1 MSKKALNTDLFR
13 EIKNTKSRFFSI
25 LILVVIAVC
34 FLFGLRM
41 AAPDMKASMD
51 AYLDDQRLMDV
62 HIMSTL
68 GLTQEDVDAV
78 AETEGTLLAEGAYAV
93 DALATGGVETMA
105 VKVLSLS
112 ENGVNEPY
120 VTEGRLPQAADECLV
135 EENVLSTMG
144 LEIGDTITLDTG
156 TGSYEDTLAVTS
168 FTIVGTGTSPL
179 YVSMS
184 RGTSTLGNGSVSA
197 IIVLTEDAFDMDYF
211 TDIYILTQG
220 AAELNTY
227 EDDYTALVEEYT
239 QRLELI
245 QSQREDAR
253 TGELKAE
260 AQQEID
266 DAWAEYYDAEA
277 EARQELDDAAAE
289 LDDAAR
295 ELADGWQEYEDG
307 LSDLADAR
315 QEIADGKAEL
325 ADAYATLVEGEAD
338 YADGLSE
345 YQDGEAAY
353 ADGLAEYQDGE
364 SAYADGLAQY
374 QAGKAAYEESLAEYE
389 AGEDAYAEGL
399 AEYEAGEAAYADGL
413 EQYEAGEAAY
423 ADGLAQYEAGE
434 TAYAEGL
441 AQYEAGET
449 AYADGLEQYEAGE
462 TAYAEGLA
470 QYEAGEAAYA
480 EGLTQYETGLA
491 EYETGMEQYQ
501 AGVTQYETAAAAL
514 EQQRQ
519 SLIDSGLSD
528 EEVDALLSEAQA
540 ELESTW
546 AALGSARETLEQS
559 KATLDETKAALE
571 TSRAQLDET
580 KATLE
585 TSRAQLD
592 ETKATLETSRAQLDE
607 TKATLETSR
616 AQLDDAKATLEETRA
631 QLDDAKSQLD
641 AAAQELAESWAIL
654 ESSRAELDAAKATLK
669 SSRSQLNAAKS
680 ELADARQELDDGWAA
695 YYDGLDEIAD
705 AEQEVADGE
714 SELADAY
721 VELADGESEYADGS
735 QEYEDAKAEAETELA
750 DARQEIEDAQAE
762 VDDMDAAE
770 WYILDRTDNTGFASY
785 EQDAERMGKLA
796 TLFPTVFFLVAALV
810 CLTTMTRMVDEQR
823 VQIGGLKALGYS
835 NGDIARKYVGY
846 GLLASL
852 TGSILGLLLGATGI
866 PWVIVTCWK
875 VMYDYPGVVLT
886 FSWPTALGCVAAA
899 VGCCTLA
906 VLASA
911 LTALRATPAALMRPK
926 APQAGKRVWL
936 EHIPF
941 IWKRLSFSYKVTV
954 RNLFRYKKRLCMT
967 VIGIAGCTGLI
978 ITGFGLRDSIMDIL
992 SLQYDNVSPYSAML
1006 YLGDDLADDE
1016 TQELEDALA
1025 GEEEL
1030 DDYAYVYQTS
1040 ATLESDTYSLSGY
1053 VLAVDDPSDLDGF
1066 WDFHDRLTQEPV
1078 EMQSDG
1084 ALVSEKTATLLG
1096 LEVGDAITVING
1108 DDRGTVIVTGIVE
1121 NYVQHYVYL
1130 TKDAYEAAFGERP
1143 EDGEV
1148 LLSYSDEAD
1157 WEGMG
1162 SRLLELDSVAGI
1174 YYMSDARE
1182 TVANQLNGVYP
1193 AVIIIICGAA
1203 VLAFV
1208 VLYNLSSINI
1218 TERQR
1223 ELATLRVLGF
1233 RDKEMRDYVF
1243 RENIILT
1250 LIGIAF
1256 GLALGRAFH
1265 SYLITTVEVEMVMFG
1280 RTAQPMS
1287 YVLSVAM
1294 TLVFALLVN
1303 WVAGRRLAKIDMV
1316 ESLKTVE

>member
-13 EIKNTKSRFFSI
+13 EIRNTRSRFCSI
-25 LILVVIAVC
+25 LILVTVAVC

-51 AYLDDQRLMDV
+51 AYLDDQELMDV
-62 HIMSTL
+62 HVMSTM

-78 AETEGTLLAEGAYAV
+78 AETEGTLQAEGAYVV
-93 DALATGGVETMA
+93 DALANGGVDTMT

-112 ENGVNEPY
+112 ENGINQPY

-156 TGSYEDTLAVTS
+156 TGSYEDTLGVTT

-197 IIVLTEDAFDMDYF
+197 IVVLTEDAFDMDYY
-211 TDIYILTQG
+211 TDIYIRTQG
-220 AAELNTY
+220 TAELNTY

-245 QSQREDAR
+245 QAEREEAR
-253 TGELKAE
+253 TEELRGE
-260 AQQEID
+260 AQEEID

-277 EARQELDDAAAE
+277 EAQEELDDAAAE

-315 QEIADGKAEL
+315 QEIADGRAEL
-325 ADAYATLVEGEAD
+325 ADAYTTLTEGEAD
-338 YADGLSE
+338 YADGLAE

-364 SAYADGLAQY
+364 AAYADGLAQY
-374 QAGKAAYEESLAEYE
+374 EAGKATYEESLAEYE
-389 AGEDAYAEGL
+389 AGEAAYEAALAEYEAGETAYADGL
-399 AEYEAGEAAYADGL
+399 AQYEAGEAAYADGL
-413 EQYEAGEAAY
+413 AQYEAGEAAY

-434 TAYAEGL
+434 TAYAQGL
-441 AQYEAGET
+441 AQYEAGLAEYE
-449 AYADGLEQYEAGE
+449 AGLEQY
-462 TAYAEGLA
+462 
-470 QYEAGEAAYA
+470 Q
-480 EGLTQYETGLA
+480 TGVSA
-491 EYETGMEQYQ
+491 
-501 AGVTQYETAAAAL
+501 YETAAAAL

-519 SLIDSGLSD
+519 SLIDSGYSD
-528 EEVDALLSEAQA
+528 EEADALLADAQA
-540 ELESTW
+540 ELDSTW
-546 AALGSARETLEQS
+546 TALERTRATLEES
-559 KATLDETKAALE
+559 KAVLDGTAATLEA
-571 TSRAQLDET
+571 SRAQLDGT
-580 KATLE
+580 KTTLE
-585 TSRAQLD
+585 ASRTQLD
-592 ETKATLETSRAQLDE
+592 ETKTTLEASRVQLDE
-607 TKATLETSR
+607 TAATLEASRTQLDEGKATLEAS
-616 AQLDDAKATLEETRA
+616 RA

-641 AAAQELAESWAIL
+641 DAAAELESSRAIL
-654 ESSRAELDAAKATLK
+654 ESSRAELDSAKATLK
-669 SSRSQLNAAKS
+669 SSRAQLDDAKA
-680 ELADARQELDDGWAA
+680 ELADARQELDDGWAD
-695 YYDGLDEIAD
+695 YYDGLDELAQG
-705 AEQEVADGE
+705 EQEIADGE

-721 VELADGESEYADGS
+721 TELTDGESEYADGL
-735 QEYEDAKAEAETELA
+735 QEYADARAEADEELA

-762 VDDMDAAE
+762 VDDMASAE

-785 EQDAERMGKLA
+785 EQDAERMGNLA

-835 NGDIARKYVGY
+835 RGDIARKYVGY
-846 GLLASL
+846 GLIASL
-852 TGSILGLLLGATGI
+852 TGSVIGLILGGIGI
-866 PWVIVTCWK
+866 PWVIVSCWK

-911 LTALRATPAALMRPK
+911 LSALRATPAALMRPK

-954 RNLFRYKKRLCMT
+954 RNLFRYKKRLWMT

-992 SLQYDNVSPYSAML
+992 SLQYDDVSPYSAIL
-1006 YLGDDLADDE
+1006 YLGSDLTDE
-1016 TQELEDALA
+1016 EGQELETALSD
-1025 GEEEL
+1025 EEEL
-1030 DDYAYVYQTS
+1030 ERYAYVYLNTV
-1040 ATLESDTYSLSGY
+1040 TLESDTYSLSGNI
-1053 VLAVDDPSDLDGF
+1053 LAVEDPEDLDGF
-1066 WDFHDRLTQEPV
+1066 WDFHDRITQEPV

-1096 LEVGDAITVING
+1096 LEVGDAITIVNG
-1108 DDRGTVIVTGIVE
+1108 DDRGTVTITGIVE

-1130 TKDAYEAAFGERP
+1130 TKDAYEAAFGVRL
-1143 EDGEV
+1143 EDAEV
-1148 LLSYSDEAD
+1148 LLSYGDDAD
-1157 WEGMG
+1157 WEEMG

-1174 YYMSDARE
+1174 YYMTEARE
-1182 TVANQLNGVYP
+1182 TVRNQLDGVYP

-1256 GLALGRAFH
+1256 GLVLGKALH
-1265 SYLITTVEVEMVMFG
+1265 SYLITTVEVESVMFG

-1287 YVLSVAM
+1287 YILSVAL
-1294 TLVFALLVN
+1294 TLLFALLVN
-1303 WVAGRRLAKIDMV
+1303 WVAGRRLEKIDMV

>member
-1 MSKKALNTDLFR
+1 MSKKALNTDLLR

-51 AYLDDQRLMDV
+51 AYLDAQELMDV
-62 HIMSTL
+62 YIMSTL

-93 DALATGGVETMA
+93 DALANGGVETMT

-144 LEIGDTITLDTG
+144 LEIGDTISLDTG
-156 TGSYEDTLAVTS
+156 TGSYEDTLGVTS

-211 TDIYILTQG
+211 TDIYIRTQG
-220 AAELNTY
+220 TAELNTY
-227 EDDYTALVEEYT
+227 EDEYEALVEEYT

-245 QSQREDAR
+245 QSDREQAR
-253 TGELKAE
+253 ADEVKGE
-260 AQQEID
+260 AQEEID

-277 EARQELDDAAAE
+277 EAQQELDDAAAE
-289 LDDAAR
+289 LDDAAQ

-325 ADAYATLVEGEAD
+325 ADAYTTLKEGEAD
-338 YADGLSE
+338 YADGLAEYRDGEDAYAEGLAE

-353 ADGLAEYQDGE
+353 ADGLE
-364 SAYADGLAQY
+364 QY

-389 AGEDAYAEGL
+389 AGETAYAEGL
-399 AEYEAGEAAYADGL
+399 AEYEAGET
-413 EQYEAGEAAY
+413 AY

-434 TAYAEGL
+434 AAYADGF

-449 AYADGLEQYEAGE
+449 AYADGL
-462 TAYAEGLA
+462 A
-470 QYEAGEAAYA
+470 QYEAG
-480 EGLTQYETGLA
+480 LA
-491 EYETGMEQYQ
+491 EYEAGLEQYQ
-501 AGVTQYETAAAAL
+501 AGVAQYEAAAAAL

-519 SLIDSGLSD
+519 SLIESGYSD
-528 EEVDALLSEAQA
+528 EEADALLADAQA

-546 AALGSARETLEQS
+546 AVLESTRATLEES
-559 KATLDETKAALE
+559 KATLDSTAATLE
-571 TSRAQLDET
+571 ASRTQLDET

-585 TSRAQLD
+585 ASRTQLD
-592 ETKATLETSRAQLDE
+592 ETKATLEASRTQLDE
-607 TKATLETSR
+607 
-616 AQLDDAKATLEETRA
+616 AKATLEATRS
-631 QLDDAKSQLD
+631 QLADAKSQLD
-641 AAAQELAESWAIL
+641 AAARELADSWAIL
-654 ESSRAELDAAKATLK
+654 ESSRAELDAARATLK
-669 SSRSQLNAAKS
+669 SSRSQLDEAKS
-680 ELADARQELDDGWAA
+680 ELADARQELDDGWAE

-705 AEQEVADGE
+705 AEQEVSDGE

-721 VELADGESEYADGS
+721 VELTDGESEYADGL
-735 QEYEDAKAEAETELA
+735 QEYEDAKAEADEELA

-762 VDDMDAAE
+762 VDDIDTAE

-785 EQDAERMGKLA
+785 EQDAERMGNLA

-846 GLLASL
+846 GLIASL
-852 TGSILGLLLGATGI
+852 TGSVIGLILGGIGI
-866 PWVIVTCWK
+866 PWVIVSCWK
-875 VMYDYPGVVLT
+875 IMYDYPGVVLT

-911 LTALRATPAALMRPK
+911 LAALRATPASLMRPK
-926 APQAGKRVWL
+926 TPQAGKRVWL

-992 SLQYDNVSPYSAML
+992 SLQYDNVSPYSAIL
-1006 YLGDDLADDE
+1006 YLGSDLTEDE
-1016 TQELEDALA
+1016 EQELADALA
-1025 GEEEL
+1025 DEEEL
-1030 DDYAYVYQTS
+1030 DGYTYVYLNTV
-1040 ATLESDTYSLSGY
+1040 TLESDTYSLSGNI
-1053 VLAVDDPSDLDGF
+1053 LAVEDPADLEGF

-1096 LEVGDAITVING
+1096 LEVGDAITVVNG
-1108 DDRGTVIVTGIVE
+1108 DDRGKVTVTGIVE

-1130 TKDAYEAAFGERP
+1130 TKDAYEEAFGQRL
-1143 EDGEV
+1143 EDAEV
-1148 LLSYSDEAD
+1148 LLTYGDDAD

-1174 YYMSDARE
+1174 YYMTDARE

-1256 GLALGRAFH
+1256 GLVLGKAFH

-1294 TLVFALLVN
+1294 TLLFALLVN

>member
-51 AYLDDQRLMDV
+51 AYLDAQELMDV

-93 DALATGGVETMA
+93 DALASGGVETMT

-144 LEIGDTITLDTG
+144 LEIGDTISLDTG
-156 TGSYEDTLAVTS
+156 TGSYEDTLGVTS

-211 TDIYILTQG
+211 TDIYIRTQG
-220 AAELNTY
+220 TAELNTY
-227 EDDYTALVEEYT
+227 EDEYEALVEEYT

-245 QSQREDAR
+245 QSDREQAR
-253 TGELKAE
+253 TDEVKGE
-260 AQQEID
+260 AQEEID
-266 DAWAEYYDAEA
+266 DAWAEYYDAEE
-277 EARQELDDAAAE
+277 EAQQELDDAAAE
-289 LDDAAR
+289 LDDAAQ

-325 ADAYATLVEGEAD
+325 SDAYTTLKEGEAD
-338 YADGLSE
+338 YADGLAE
-345 YQDGEAAY
+345 YRDGEDAY
-353 ADGLAEYQDGE
+353 AEGLAEYQDGE
-364 SAYADGLAQY
+364 DAYADGLEQY

-389 AGEDAYAEGL
+389 AGETAYAEGL
-399 AEYEAGEAAYADGL
+399 AEYEAGESAYADGL
-413 EQYEAGEAAY
+413 AQYEAGEAAY

-434 TAYAEGL
+434 AAYADGL
-441 AQYEAGET
+441 AQYEAG
-449 AYADGLEQYEAGE
+449 
-462 TAYAEGLA
+462 
-470 QYEAGEAAYA
+470 
-480 EGLTQYETGLA
+480 LA
-491 EYETGMEQYQ
+491 EYEAGLEQYQ
-501 AGVTQYETAAAAL
+501 AGVAQYEAAAAAL

-519 SLIDSGLSD
+519 SLIDSGYSD
-528 EEVDALLSEAQA
+528 AEADALLADAQA

-546 AALGSARETLEQS
+546 AVLESTRATLEES
-559 KATLDETKAALE
+559 KATLDSTATTLE
-571 TSRAQLDET
+571 ASRTQLDET
-580 KATLE
+580 KVTLE
-585 TSRAQLD
+585 ASRTQLD
-592 ETKATLETSRAQLDE
+592 ETKTTLEASRTQLDE
-607 TKATLETSR
+607 VKATLE
-616 AQLDDAKATLEETRA
+616 ATRS

-641 AAAQELAESWAIL
+641 DAAQELADSWAIL

-669 SSRSQLNAAKS
+669 SSRSQLDEAKS
-680 ELADARQELDDGWAA
+680 ELADARQELDDGWAE

-705 AEQEVADGE
+705 AEQEVSDGE

-721 VELADGESEYADGS
+721 VELTDGESEYADGL
-735 QEYEDAKAEAETELA
+735 QEYEDAKAEAEEELA
-750 DARQEIEDAQAE
+750 DARQEIADAQAE
-762 VDDMDAAE
+762 VDDIDTAE

-846 GLLASL
+846 GLIASL
-852 TGSILGLLLGATGI
+852 AGSAIGLILGGIGI
-866 PWVIVTCWK
+866 PWVIVSCWK
-875 VMYDYPGVVLT
+875 IMYDYPGVVLT
-886 FSWPTALGCVAAA
+886 FSWPTALGCAGAA

-911 LTALRATPAALMRPK
+911 LTALRATPASLMRPK

-992 SLQYDNVSPYSAML
+992 SLQYDNVSPYSAIL
-1006 YLGDDLADDE
+1006 YLGSDLTEDEEQELAD
-1016 TQELEDALA
+1016 TLA

-1030 DDYAYVYQTS
+1030 EGYTYVYLNTV
-1040 ATLESDTYSLSGY
+1040 TLESDTYSLSGNI
-1053 VLAVDDPSDLDGF
+1053 LAVEDPADLEGF

-1096 LEVGDAITVING
+1096 LEVGDAITVVNG
-1108 DDRGTVIVTGIVE
+1108 DDRGTVTITGIVE

-1130 TKDAYEAAFGERP
+1130 TKDAYEAAFGQRL
-1143 EDGEV
+1143 EDAEV
-1148 LLSYSDEAD
+1148 LLTYGDEAD

-1256 GLALGRAFH
+1256 GLVLGKAFH

-1294 TLVFALLVN
+1294 TLLFALLVN

>member
-51 AYLDDQRLMDV
+51 TYLDAQELMDA

-93 DALATGGVETMA
+93 DALATGSVETMT

-112 ENGVNEPY
+112 ENGINQPY

-156 TGSYEDTLAVTS
+156 TGTYEDTLSVTT

-184 RGTSTLGNGSVSA
+184 RGTSTLGNGSVST
-197 IIVLTEDAFDMDYF
+197 IIVLTADAFDMDYF
-211 TDIYILTQG
+211 TDIYILTEG

-227 EDDYTALVEEYT
+227 EDEYENLVEEYT

-245 QSQREDAR
+245 RSDREQAR
-253 TGELKAE
+253 TDEVKGE
-260 AQQEID
+260 AQEEID

-277 EARQELDDAAAE
+277 EAQQELDDAAAE
-289 LDDAAR
+289 LADAAQ

-307 LSDLADAR
+307 LSDLGDAR
-315 QEIADGKAEL
+315 QEIADGKDEL
-325 ADAYATLVEGEAD
+325 ADAYTTLNEGEAD
-338 YADGLSE
+338 YADGLTE
-345 YQDGEAAY
+345 YQEGESAY
-353 ADGLAEYQDGE
+353 ADGLAEYQEGE
-364 SAYADGLAQY
+364 SAYADGLEQY
-374 QAGKAAYEESLAEYE
+374 ESGKATYEESLAEYQ
-389 AGEDAYAEGL
+389 AGETAYESAL
-399 AEYEAGEAAYADGL
+399 AE
-413 EQYEAGEAAY
+413 YEAGEAAY

-441 AQYEAGET
+441 AQYEAGE
-449 AYADGLEQYEAGE
+449 A
-462 TAYAEGLA
+462 AYAEGLA
-470 QYEAGEAAYA
+470 QYEAGETAYA
-480 EGLTQYETGLA
+480 DGLAQYEAGLA
-491 EYETGMEQYQ
+491 EYEAGLEQYQ
-501 AGVTQYETAAAAL
+501 AGVTAYEAAAAAL

-519 SLIDSGLSD
+519 SLIDSGYTD
-528 EEVDALLSEAQA
+528 EEADALLAEAQA

-546 AALGSARETLEQS
+546 AALESTRETLEES
-559 KATLDETKAALE
+559 KATLDGTAAALE
-571 TSRAQLDET
+571 ASRAQLDET

-585 TSRAQLD
+585 ASRAQLDETKETLEASRAQLD
-592 ETKATLETSRAQLDE
+592 ETKATLEATRAQLDEGKSALEASRTQLDDAASQLTDGKTELDESAAVLESSRAQLD
-607 TKATLETSR
+607 S
-616 AQLDDAKATLEETRA
+616 AKATLSGSRSE
-631 QLDDAKSQLD
+631 LDTAKSQ
-641 AAAQELAESWAIL
+641 
-654 ESSRAELDAAKATLK
+654 
-669 SSRSQLNAAKS
+669 
-680 ELADARQELDDGWAA
+680 LADARQELDDGWTE

-721 VELADGESEYADGS
+721 TELTDGESEYADGL
-735 QEYEDAKAEAETELA
+735 QEYEDAKAEAEAELA
-750 DARQEIEDAQAE
+750 DAQQEIEDAQAE
-762 VDDMDAAE
+762 VDDIDTAE

-785 EQDAERMGKLA
+785 EQDAERMGNLA
-796 TLFPTVFFLVAALV
+796 TLFPTMFFLVAALV

-823 VQIGGLKALGYS
+823 VQIGGLKAMGYS

-846 GLLASL
+846 GLIASL
-852 TGSILGLLLGATGI
+852 TGSVIGLILGGIGI
-866 PWVIVTCWK
+866 PWVIVSCWK
-875 VMYDYPGVVLT
+875 IMYDYPGVVLT
-886 FSWPTALGCVAAA
+886 FSWPTALGCAGAA

-911 LTALRATPAALMRPK
+911 LTALRATPASLMRPK

-992 SLQYDNVSPYSAML
+992 SLQYDNVSPYSAIL
-1006 YLGDDLADDE
+1006 YLGSDLTEDE
-1016 TQELEDALA
+1016 EQELADALA

-1030 DDYAYVYQTS
+1030 DGYTYVYLNTV
-1040 ATLESDTYSLSGY
+1040 TLESDTYSLSGNI
-1053 VLAVDDPSDLDGF
+1053 LAVEDPADLDGF
-1066 WDFHDRLTQEPV
+1066 WDFHDRFTQEPV

-1096 LEVGDAITVING
+1096 LEVGDAITIVNG
-1108 DDRGTVIVTGIVE
+1108 DDRGTVTVTGIVE

-1130 TKDAYEAAFGERP
+1130 TKDAYEAAFGERL
-1143 EDGEV
+1143 EDAEV
-1148 LLSYSDEAD
+1148 LLTYGDEAD

-1250 LIGIAF
+1250 FIGIAF
-1256 GLALGRAFH
+1256 GLVLGKAFH

-1287 YVLSVAM
+1287 YVLSIAM
-1294 TLVFALLVN
+1294 TLLFALLVN
-1303 WVAGRRLAKIDMV
+1303 WVAGRRLTKIDMV

>member
-13 EIKNTKSRFFSI
+13 EIKNTRSRFFSI
-25 LILVVIAVC
+25 LVLVIIAVC

-51 AYLDDQRLMDV
+51 AYLDAQELMDV

-93 DALATGGVETMA
+93 DALATGSAETMT
-105 VKVLSLS
+105 VKTLSLS
-112 ENGVNEPY
+112 ENGVNQPY

-156 TGSYEDTLAVTS
+156 TGSYEDTLSVTS

-211 TDIYILTQG
+211 TDIYIRTQG
-220 AAELNTY
+220 TAELNTY
-227 EDDYTALVEEYT
+227 EDEYEALVEEYT

-245 QSQREDAR
+245 RSEREQAR
-253 TGELKAE
+253 TDEVKGE
-260 AQQEID
+260 AQEEID

-277 EARQELDDAAAE
+277 EAQQELDDAAAE
-289 LDDAAR
+289 LDDAAQ
-295 ELADGWQEYEDG
+295 ELSDGWQEYEDG

-325 ADAYATLVEGEAD
+325 ADAYTTLKEGEAD
-338 YADGLSE
+338 YADGLAE

-353 ADGLAEYQDGE
+353 ADGLSEYQDGE
-364 SAYADGLAQY
+364 DAYAGGLEQY
-374 QAGKAAYEESLAEYE
+374 EAGKAAYEESLAEYE
-389 AGEDAYAEGL
+389 AGETAYAEGL

-413 EQYEAGEAAY
+413 EQYEAGE
-423 ADGLAQYEAGE
+423 

-441 AQYEAGET
+441 AQYEAGLTEYE
-449 AYADGLEQYEAGE
+449 AGLEQYQVGVA
-462 TAYAEGLA
+462 A
-470 QYEAGEAAYA
+470 YEA
-480 EGLTQYETGLA
+480 
-491 EYETGMEQYQ
+491 
-501 AGVTQYETAAAAL
+501 AAAAL

-519 SLIDSGLSD
+519 SLLDSGLTG
-528 EEVDALLSEAQA
+528 EQVDAQLSEYEA
-540 ELESTW
+540 ELASTAAALESTK
-546 AALGSARETLEQS
+546 ATLDES

-571 TSRAQLDET
+571 ASRTQLDET

-585 TSRAQLD
+585 ASRSQLD
-592 ETKATLETSRAQLDE
+592 E
-607 TKATLETSR
+607 
-616 AQLDDAKATLEETRA
+616 AKATLVATRS

-641 AAAQELAESWAIL
+641 AAAQELADSWAIL
-654 ESSRAELDAAKATLK
+654 ESSRSQLDSAKATLK
-669 SSRSQLNAAKS
+669 SSRSQLDAAKQ
-680 ELADARQELDDGWAA
+680 ELADARQELDEGWAE

-721 VELADGESEYADGS
+721 IELIDGESEYADGLR
-735 QEYEDAKAEAETELA
+735 EYEDAKAEAEEELA

-762 VDDMDAAE
+762 VDDIDAAE

-785 EQDAERMGKLA
+785 EQDAERMGNLA
-796 TLFPTVFFLVAALV
+796 TLFPTMFFLVAALV
-810 CLTTMTRMVDEQR
+810 CLTTMTRMVEEQR

-835 NGDIARKYVGY
+835 KADIARKYVGY
-846 GLLASL
+846 GLIASL
-852 TGSILGLLLGATGI
+852 TGSVIGLILGGIGI

-875 VMYDYPGVVLT
+875 IMYDYPGVVLT
-886 FSWPTALGCVAAA
+886 FSWPTALGCVVAA
-899 VGCCTLA
+899 VGCCTVA

-911 LTALRATPAALMRPK
+911 LTALRTTPASLMRPK
-926 APQAGKRVWL
+926 TPQAGKRVWL

-992 SLQYDNVSPYSAML
+992 TLQYDNVSPYSAIL
-1006 YLGDDLADDE
+1006 YLGSDLTEDE
-1016 TQELEDALA
+1016 EQELENALA
-1025 GEEEL
+1025 DEEEL
-1030 DDYAYVYQTS
+1030 DGYTYVYLNTV
-1040 ATLESDTYSLSGY
+1040 TLESDTYSLSGNI
-1053 VLAVDDPSDLDGF
+1053 LAVEDPEDLDGF
-1066 WDFHDRLTQEPV
+1066 WDFHDRVTQEPV

-1084 ALVSEKTATLLG
+1084 ALVSEKTADLLG
-1096 LEVGDAITVING
+1096 LEVGDSITVVNG
-1108 DDRGTVIVTGIVE
+1108 DDRGTVTITGIVE

-1130 TKDAYEAAFGERP
+1130 TKDAYEAAFGERL
-1143 EDGEV
+1143 EDGSV
-1148 LLSYSDEAD
+1148 LLNYSDEAD

-1174 YYMSDARE
+1174 YYMTDARE

-1250 LIGIAF
+1250 LIGIAL
-1256 GLALGRAFH
+1256 GLVLGKAFH

-1294 TLVFALLVN
+1294 TLLFALLVD
-1303 WVAGRRLAKIDMV
+1303 WVAGRRLTKIDMV

>member
-51 AYLDDQRLMDV
+51 AYLDAQELMDV

-93 DALATGGVETMA
+93 DALASGGVETMT

-144 LEIGDTITLDTG
+144 LEIGDTISLDTG
-156 TGSYEDTLAVTS
+156 TGSYEDTLGVTS

-197 IIVLTEDAFDMDYF
+197 IIELTEDAFDMDYF
-211 TDIYILTQG
+211 TDIYIRTQG
-220 AAELNTY
+220 TAELNTY
-227 EDDYTALVEEYT
+227 EDEYEALVEEYT

-245 QSQREDAR
+245 RSDREQAR
-253 TGELKAE
+253 TDEVKGE
-260 AQQEID
+260 AQEEID
-266 DAWAEYYDAEA
+266 DAWAEYYDAEE
-277 EARQELDDAAAE
+277 EAQQELDDAAAE
-289 LDDAAR
+289 LDDAAQ

-307 LSDLADAR
+307 LADLADAR

-325 ADAYATLVEGEAD
+325 ADAYTTLKEGEAD
-338 YADGLSE
+338 YADGLAE
-345 YQDGEAAY
+345 YRDGEDAY
-353 ADGLAEYQDGE
+353 AEGLAEYQDGE
-364 SAYADGLAQY
+364 DAYADGLEQY
-374 QAGKAAYEESLAEYE
+374 QAGKATYEESLAEYE
-389 AGEDAYAEGL
+389 AGEAAYAEGL
-399 AEYEAGEAAYADGL
+399 AEYEAGETAYADGL
-413 EQYEAGEAAY
+413 AQYEAGEAAY

-434 TAYAEGL
+434 TAYADGLAQYEAGETAYTDGL

-449 AYADGLEQYEAGE
+449 AYADGL
-462 TAYAEGLA
+462 A
-470 QYEAGEAAYA
+470 QYEAG
-480 EGLTQYETGLA
+480 LA
-491 EYETGMEQYQ
+491 EYEAGLEQYQ
-501 AGVTQYETAAAAL
+501 AGVAQYEAAAAAL

-528 EEVDALLSEAQA
+528 EEADALLAEAQA

-546 AALGSARETLEQS
+546 AVLESTRATLEES
-559 KATLDETKAALE
+559 KAALDETKATLE
-571 TSRAQLDET
+571 ASRTQLDET

-585 TSRAQLD
+585 ASRTQLD
-592 ETKATLETSRAQLDE
+592 ETKATLEASRTQLDE
-607 TKATLETSR
+607 TKATLEASR
-616 AQLDDAKATLEETRA
+616 AQLDETKTTLEASRTQLDEAKATLEATRS

-641 AAAQELAESWAIL
+641 AAARELADSWAIL

-669 SSRSQLNAAKS
+669 SSRSQLDEAKS
-680 ELADARQELDDGWAA
+680 ELADARQELDEGWAE

-705 AEQEVADGE
+705 AEQEVSDGE

-721 VELADGESEYADGS
+721 VELTDGESEYADGL
-735 QEYEDAKAEAETELA
+735 QEYEDAKAEADQELA

-762 VDDMDAAE
+762 GDDIDTAE

-846 GLLASL
+846 GLIASL
-852 TGSILGLLLGATGI
+852 AGSAIGLILGGIGI
-866 PWVIVTCWK
+866 PWVIVSCWK
-875 VMYDYPGVVLT
+875 IMYDYPGVVLT
-886 FSWPTALGCVAAA
+886 FSWPTALGCAGAA

-911 LTALRATPAALMRPK
+911 LTALRATPASLMRPK

-992 SLQYDNVSPYSAML
+992 SLQYDNVSPYSAIL
-1006 YLGDDLADDE
+1006 YLGSDLTEDEEQELAD
-1016 TQELEDALA
+1016 TLA

-1030 DDYAYVYQTS
+1030 EGYTYVYLNT
-1040 ATLESDTYSLSGY
+1040 ATLESDTYSLSGNI
-1053 VLAVDDPSDLDGF
+1053 LAVEDPADLEGF

-1084 ALVSEKTATLLG
+1084 ALVSEKTADLLG
-1096 LEVGDAITVING
+1096 LEVGDAITVVNG
-1108 DDRGTVIVTGIVE
+1108 DDRGTVTITGIVE

-1130 TKDAYEAAFGERP
+1130 TKDAYEVAFGQRL
-1143 EDGEV
+1143 EDAEV
-1148 LLSYSDEAD
+1148 LLTYGDEAD

-1256 GLALGRAFH
+1256 GLVLGKAFH

-1294 TLVFALLVN
+1294 TLLFALLVN